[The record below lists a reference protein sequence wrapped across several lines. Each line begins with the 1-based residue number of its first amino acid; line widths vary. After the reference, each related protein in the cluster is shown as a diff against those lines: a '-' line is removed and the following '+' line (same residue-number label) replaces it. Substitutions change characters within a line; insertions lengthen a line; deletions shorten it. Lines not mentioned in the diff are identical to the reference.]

1 MAMAMIRGPSH
12 WITGADVV
20 MAARGA
26 LVLLIGAAAL
36 LSAADLVA
44 APLGAIMAYA
54 LALLL
59 LLGLPMVRSAD
70 IAGLGAIGLT
80 LGEFA
85 GSACFHHPIDATRWL
100 YGMAALGAA
109 ILPMRAQQLR
119 AMALANP
126 YRVLAGSERRG
137 ARRARAGTS
146 KRDQVSGGVGVVKTG
161 FATTTAARTVRSD
174 RQSARAVALPL
185 PLLLPAP
192 ASVTLP

>member
-1 MAMAMIRGPSH
+1 MIRGPSH

-20 MAARGA
+20 MAARGG
-26 LVLLIGAAAL
+26 LVLLVVAAGL
-36 LSAADLVA
+36 LSAADLIA
-44 APLGAIMAYA
+44 APLGAIIAYA

-85 GSACFHHPIDATRWL
+85 GSAFFHHSIDAMRLL

-109 ILPMRAQQLR
+109 ILPMRAQRLR
-119 AMALANP
+119 ATALANP

-137 ARRARAGTS
+137 AGRTRAEKTTMADDGR
-146 KRDQVSGGVGVVKTG
+146 GVVKTG
-161 FATTTAARTVRSD
+161 YATTTAART
-174 RQSARAVALPL
+174 ARADRRGARGGAL

-192 ASVTLP
+192 ASVRLP

>member
-1 MAMAMIRGPSH
+1 MAVAMIRGPSH

-20 MAARGA
+20 MAARGG
-26 LVLLIGAAAL
+26 LVLLVVAAGL
-36 LSAADLVA
+36 LSAADLIA
-44 APLGAIMAYA
+44 APLGAIIAYA

-85 GSACFHHPIDATRWL
+85 GSAFFHHSIDAMRLL

-109 ILPMRAQQLR
+109 ILPMRAQRLR

-137 ARRARAGTS
+137 AGRTRAGKTTMADDG
-146 KRDQVSGGVGVVKTG
+146 RGVVNTG
-161 FATTTAARTVRSD
+161 YATTAAART
-174 RQSARAVALPL
+174 ARADRRGARGGALPL